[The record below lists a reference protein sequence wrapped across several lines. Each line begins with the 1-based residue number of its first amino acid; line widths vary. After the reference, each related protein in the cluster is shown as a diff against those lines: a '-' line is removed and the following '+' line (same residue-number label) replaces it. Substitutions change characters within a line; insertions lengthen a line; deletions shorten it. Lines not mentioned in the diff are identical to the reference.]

1 MIQTFARGLVRV
13 VPAASLVACLLA
25 SGAATAALPPRV
37 QQVLA
42 SQSIPAS
49 AVSIVVRD
57 AVSGEQHLAWN
68 QNLPRTPASTIK
80 VLTTYAALDVLGPA
94 YTWKTRAYA
103 AGPVVDGRLQ
113 GDLVIEGGGD
123 PFITAERWW
132 RFARELRQRGI
143 ESIEGDIV
151 IDRSL
156 FAPVPGDRYDFD
168 GKGYRTYN
176 VLPDPLLVNLQ
187 SAEFTLIPR
196 GDSVQVK
203 IDPPP
208 ANLRVQNTVRVTDA
222 ACRAG
227 LRGVTFTSFD
237 DDPLRIAIGGRLSSR
252 CPPLSVRRAL
262 MRPADFAYGT
272 FVSYWRENGGRLDG
286 AMRLGSRPADARL
299 LVTQESESLAEVVR
313 LVNKPSSNAMTRM
326 LALTLALERYGAPA
340 TQENGDR
347 AIVEWLNGSG
357 LVMPE
362 LVVDNGSGLS
372 RVARISAEN
381 FARLLGHAYQSRY
394 YPELAASLPLGGLD
408 GTLRTRFADRALEGR
423 IRLKTGQINGVAG
436 IAGWVTSRSGRPLTI
451 VVLVNHPGAQ
461 YGTGQAVID
470 TVVRWALDRP

>member
-272 FVSYWRENGGRLDG
+272 FGSDWRENGG
-286 AMRLGSRPADARL
+286 
-299 LVTQESESLAEVVR
+299 
-313 LVNKPSSNAMTRM
+313 
-326 LALTLALERYGAPA
+326 
-340 TQENGDR
+340 
-347 AIVEWLNGSG
+347 
-357 LVMPE
+357 
-362 LVVDNGSGLS
+362 
-372 RVARISAEN
+372 
-381 FARLLGHAYQSRY
+381 
-394 YPELAASLPLGGLD
+394 
-408 GTLRTRFADRALEGR
+408 
-423 IRLKTGQINGVAG
+423 
-436 IAGWVTSRSGRPLTI
+436 
-451 VVLVNHPGAQ
+451 
-461 YGTGQAVID
+461 
-470 TVVRWALDRP
+470 